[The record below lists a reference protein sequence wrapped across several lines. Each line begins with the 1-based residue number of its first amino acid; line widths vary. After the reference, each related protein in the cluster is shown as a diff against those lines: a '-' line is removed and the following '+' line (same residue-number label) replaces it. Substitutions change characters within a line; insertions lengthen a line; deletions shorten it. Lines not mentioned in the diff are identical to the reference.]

1 MIGEMTGRFRLLRSI
16 APRGRE
22 IVARGASALLFC
34 AAAAMAF
41 VFPEGEAG
49 ILQIGFVPA
58 QQNSPNYRS
67 PEFCVNRGGNV
78 RTVTGGGESADVCVG
93 IDQAGTFCFVGA
105 TEVFPCK
112 GLFMHVETCND
123 TYQRPAKNPFICD
136 VKCGPE
142 FNAVGAKCV
151 ASAAGLLE
159 LALPAAARNV
169 TVIVRP
175 DHSGPAGRIF
185 SRQEGVSLFIAPQF
199 SGNISLAADG
209 VFSTDINPNRGY
221 RGLFTL
227 IVTSTVSGKVGGKA
241 EQVNVR
247 IRPLATLAP
256 ASIALTEGADLSA
269 VSLLARYA
277 RPSVEFLPR
286 AASLQV
292 DAGLLPEGFSLA
304 ADGGDVFGPANLA
317 PGTYDIV
324 YAAAGG
330 IFYAPIT
337 GTLRVVGVPEVVNL
351 RFMGTALNARGA
363 TVSGLTDTRGDSYEA
378 TYWGRRRGLHYVVV
392 RLGDSGNDIET
403 TDLSNPGA
411 VAPSPFGKSFDI
423 RKRRDP
429 DSSTSPDA
437 RWSLRDYQKFCA
449 DGGAS
454 GVGARQWRVPTVGEA
469 AALAYSARNG
479 DAEYL
484 TLHNRITDD
493 GIPGL
498 SPSGMKIPLPPRDGR
513 DSAGPATGAAA
524 FYGGAPIVAG
534 GGRSVSN
541 PYQLWSAGV
550 SGGGG
555 FGAFFPWESRAGS
568 ETIQLPNGGTD
579 SVSFTEYFSGAVG
592 HAACV
597 VEHSQ
602 GYPEQ
607 PRLVVMD
614 FDYGGKK
621 VKCRVSARPAENCG
635 EAGDWETTEF
645 LDSSFSD
652 ESILRATL
660 DVSGEGAGR
669 VAAVLTLWAKRFG
682 GADGSAQTDNLSGET
697 ERAEIRALNGGGE
710 ITLVKTR
717 QGLNYAVYAVSLA
730 SDVSRD
736 GVYREHFAAHPRVG
750 SAARLQVEIR
760 ATTPPTGPPIESHI
774 IWVAPGWQGELYTIT
789 SFAGVDDNSL
799 EFPRIVNGLSAAGRV
814 VYLTSPFPEPDS
826 HIRLNGLLT
835 GADGSG
841 KMFESFTAELLAP
854 IPIPPFVSPESGIRV
869 GSDAAFAAIHG
880 GAETATLQIVAL
892 PLKLNP
898 VHINVGLA
906 DANGAL
912 ATLTPPFAGWRFAD
926 DDPDDAFD
934 IGADGVISAAEGK
947 PVIYHQVRRITARID
962 SENARGISLE
972 VNLILNGAKTFPAAR
987 GRQLNYVYPLIPRPN
1002 SDTAARIPGTQL
1014 LYAAPTFF
1022 WTDDLRFAVASGFA
1036 GPIALKPGEDNLP
1049 RGFSATLAAPCP
1061 DGGLDGAGF
1070 AAENDAMDGVW
1081 IDNGVLNV
1089 DASKSF
1095 SVRVPADS
1103 NLPDKGELRYADS
1116 RYIVC
1121 PVDFPFSAALAGV
1134 SGDVPIG
1141 YSGFHEYYGG
1151 QLGFDPGFYYER
1163 PSPGTALDLM
1173 TGKVGIEMHRIAP
1186 VAAAT
1191 IYAGVAEGAD
1201 DNALIT
1207 DGAVVLGG
1215 GARAQVWAALGTTLA
1230 YVTLRVDSEDAGF
1243 SLSEE
1248 GQLFA
1253 KSLKAEEV
1261 YQLTAEATAAG
1272 MAGTISMAAEIRTV
1286 PERVFSGRDRLG
1298 RTNLMF
1304 SIPATTAAMT
1314 AAAGRAVAALRAA
1327 GFNAAIHEAEESFG
1341 GTTRSLEGWPPANLA
1356 AGECKRTVVR
1366 VTVWADEGETIPAE
1380 FWSIEAL
1387 AGSGGECENIRRFVP
1402 VRETEM
1408 FGRVKHGQAG
1418 TVAAVAAL
1426 PFQASLMAQFD
1437 APDLSGDGIS
1447 VSFERR
1453 ALEGEETREI
1463 QFDADGNP
1471 TGTIIADKS
1480 ERMVMTMQIA
1490 ADGALAFAEKRTVAF
1505 RMTVY
1510 EGSARDAGSAAAVWD
1525 FRLHLATEEE
1535 YNVLFIYSG
1544 GAPEEGK
1551 VFAASRVGPGDL
1563 SFDGPL
1569 LVCPFHSILDTD
1581 YWRSPPYLGSLSYA
1595 FQTFHG
1601 SAPAITAG
1609 PMILPDGT
1617 EIGRAGN
1624 PSAFQKINF
1633 PIPGVP
1639 GLVVNATD
1647 SGPSSVKTYRLNVG
1661 ADVEA
1666 DKFPILG
1673 QFRVTT
1679 YADAS
1684 STVPGTVLNFH
1695 YYIGWG
1701 AVEDA
1706 TEDPGDSV
1714 KVDCR

>member
-1 MIGEMTGRFRLLRSI
+1 MTAFFRLLS
-16 APRGRE
+16 
-22 IVARGASALLFC
+22 VAASLKRAGSAILFC
-34 AAAAMAF
+34 AAAGA
-41 VFPEGEAG
+41 VFALANGA
-49 ILQIGFVPA
+49 PA
-58 QQNSPNYRS
+58 QEEADYRS
-67 PEFCVNRGGNV
+67 AEFCTRLGGSVDTIADSN
-78 RTVTGGGESADVCVG
+78 TGESGEVCTG
-93 IDQAGTFCFVGA
+93 IDKAGTFCFVGA
-105 TEVFPCK
+105 PEVFPCR
-112 GLFMHVETCND
+112 GLFKHVERCN
-123 TYQRPAKNPFICD
+123 QMWRRPALNPFVCGAA
-136 VKCGPE
+136 CGPQ
-142 FNAVGAKCV
+142 FAAVGNRCV
-151 ASAAGLLE
+151 VTAAGLLE
-159 LALPAAARNV
+159 LALPVAARNV

-185 SRQEGVSLFIAPQF
+185 SRQEGVSLFVAPQF
-199 SGNISLAADG
+199 LGNISLAADG
-209 VFSTDINPNRGY
+209 VFSAHNPSRTLRG
-221 RGLFTL
+221 RFNLT
-227 IVTSTVSGKVGGKA
+227 IISTVSGKEGEA
-241 EQVNVR
+241 AANLNIQ

-256 ASIALTEGADLSA
+256 ASVALTEGADLSA
-269 VSLLARYA
+269 VSLIARHA
-277 RPSVEFLPR
+277 KPSVPHLSV

-292 DAGLLPEGFSLA
+292 DAALLPEGFSLA

-330 IFYAPIT
+330 IFYTPIT
-337 GTLRVVGVPEVVNL
+337 GILRVVGVPEVVNL

-479 DAEYL
+479 SAEYL

-513 DSAGPATGAAA
+513 DSAGPATGAVA

-579 SVSFTEYFSGAVG
+579 SASFTEYFSGAVG

-614 FDYGGKK
+614 FDYGGKN

-697 ERAEIRALNGGGE
+697 EHAEIRALNGGGE

-736 GVYREHFAAHPRVG
+736 GVYRERFSAHPRVG
-750 SAARLQVEIR
+750 SAARLQVEIH

-799 EFPRIVNGLSAAGRV
+799 EFPLIVNGLSAAGRV

-962 SENARGISLE
+962 SENARGVSLE

-1002 SDTAARIPGTQL
+1002 SNTAARIPGTQL

-1191 IYAGVAEGAD
+1191 IYAGVAEGAE
-1201 DNALIT
+1201 DNELIT

-1341 GTTRSLEGWPPANLA
+1341 GTTRSLEGWPPANIA

-1366 VTVWADEGETIPAE
+1366 VTVWADEAERVPAE
-1380 FWSIEAL
+1380 YWSIEAL

-1453 ALEGEETREI
+1453 ILEGDLASVI
-1463 QFDADGNP
+1463 LFDSLGAATATVDGVK
-1471 TGTIIADKS
+1471 I

-1535 YNVLFIYSG
+1535 YNILFLHIG
-1544 GAPEEGK
+1544 GAPEVGK
-1551 VFAASRVGPGDL
+1551 VFAANRVGPGDL
-1563 SFDGPL
+1563 SFNGPL
-1569 LVCPFHSILDTD
+1569 VICPFHSILDTN
-1581 YWRSPPYLGSLSYA
+1581 YWRSPPYASSLNNA
-1595 FQTFHG
+1595 FQTVNNAAG
-1601 SAPAITAG
+1601 ASTLG
-1609 PMILPDGT
+1609 PMISPDGT
-1617 EIGRAGN
+1617 LIGQAGN
-1624 PSAFQKINF
+1624 PTRSQQIDF
-1633 PIPGVP
+1633 PVPGVP
-1639 GLVVNATD
+1639 GAVINATD
-1647 SGPSSVKTYRLNVG
+1647 RGAASSKTFRLNVG

-1666 DKFPILG
+1666 DKFPTLG

-1684 STVPGTVLNFH
+1684 ATVPGTVLNFH
-1695 YYIGWG
+1695 YYLGWG
-1701 AVEDA
+1701 AVEDGTDEA
-1706 TEDPGDSV
+1706 GGA
-1714 KVDCR
+1714 KVGCE

>member
-1 MIGEMTGRFRLLRSI
+1 MTAFFRLLS
-16 APRGRE
+16 
-22 IVARGASALLFC
+22 VAASLKRTGGAILFC
-34 AAAAMAF
+34 AAAGA
-41 VFPEGEAG
+41 VFALANGA
-49 ILQIGFVPA
+49 PA
-58 QQNSPNYRS
+58 QEEADYRS
-67 PEFCVNRGGNV
+67 AEFCTRLGGSVDTIADSN
-78 RTVTGGGESADVCVG
+78 TGESGEVCTG
-93 IDQAGTFCFVGA
+93 IDKAGTFCFVGA
-105 TEVFPCK
+105 PEVFPCR
-112 GLFMHVETCND
+112 GLFKHVERCN
-123 TYQRPAKNPFICD
+123 QMWRRPALNPFVCD
-136 VKCGPE
+136 AACGPQ
-142 FNAVGAKCV
+142 FAAVGNRCV
-151 ASAAGLLE
+151 ATAAGLLE
-159 LALPAAARNV
+159 LALPVAARHV

-185 SRQEGVSLFIAPQF
+185 SRQEGVSLFVAPQF
-199 SGNISLAADG
+199 LGNISLAADG
-209 VFSTDINPNRGY
+209 VFSAHNPSRTLRG
-221 RGLFTL
+221 RFNLT
-227 IVTSTVSGKVGGKA
+227 IISTVSGKEGEA
-241 EQVNVR
+241 AANLNIQ

-256 ASIALTEGADLSA
+256 ASVALTEGADLSA
-269 VSLLARYA
+269 VSLIARHA
-277 RPSVEFLPR
+277 KPSVPHLSV

-292 DAGLLPEGFSLA
+292 DAALLPEGFSLA

-330 IFYAPIT
+330 IFYTPIT
-337 GTLRVVGVPEVVNL
+337 GILRVVGVPEVVNL

-411 VAPSPFGKSFDI
+411 VAPSPFGNSFDI

-555 FGAFFPWESRAGS
+555 FGAFFPWESRAGA
-568 ETIQLPNGGTD
+568 ETIQLPDGGTD
-579 SVSFTEYFSGAVG
+579 SASFTEYFSGAVG

-614 FDYGGKK
+614 FDYGGKN

-697 ERAEIRALNGGGE
+697 EHAEIRALNGGGE

-736 GVYREHFAAHPRVG
+736 GVYRERFSAHPRVG

-799 EFPRIVNGLSAAGRV
+799 EFPLIVNGLSAAGRV

-912 ATLTPPFAGWRFAD
+912 ATLTPPFAGWKFAD

-1002 SDTAARIPGTQL
+1002 SNTAARIPGTQL

-1036 GPIALKPGEDNLP
+1036 GAIALKPGEDNLP

-1061 DGGLDGAGF
+1061 DGGLEGGGF

-1191 IYAGVAEGAD
+1191 IYAGVAESAE
-1201 DNALIT
+1201 DNELIT

-1418 TVAAVAAL
+1418 EVAAVAAL

-1601 SAPAITAG
+1601 SALAITAG

-1624 PSAFQKINF
+1624 PSAFQQIDF